1 MYIQDIICRQGV
13 GGAFPIRG
21 GISKNTQKFG
31 ENSESGGR
39 MKKQTL
45 FNDDCVRTFLF
56 SNIWMIFQFLDHFPI
71 YLAPVNKILAQGPSF
86 CPIHASWGK
95 VLTTG

>member
-45 FNDDCVRTFLF
+45 FM
-56 SNIWMIFQFLDHFPI
+56 MIVSEHFYFPI
-71 YLAPVNKILAQGPSF
+71 FG
-86 CPIHASWGK
+86 
-95 VLTTG
+95 